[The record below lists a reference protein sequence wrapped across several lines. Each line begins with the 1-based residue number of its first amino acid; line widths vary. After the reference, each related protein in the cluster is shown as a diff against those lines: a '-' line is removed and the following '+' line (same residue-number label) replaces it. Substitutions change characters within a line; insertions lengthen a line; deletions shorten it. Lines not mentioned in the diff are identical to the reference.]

1 MTPPTTGIGERPIE
15 LEAILKDFIVESGEN
30 LDQLERDLI
39 VLEGQPH
46 SKETLASIFRAMHT
60 IKGASGFMGL
70 PKLGAVAHSG
80 ESLLSRLRD
89 GSLVINPAIASAL
102 LSLSDCIRAMLVQ
115 VDQTGYE
122 GDVDCTAQIEQLA
135 ALQESGAPCIDTP
148 VDAAPAQDVTLPPS
162 PAPAQD
168 VTPAQNTAP
177 AQDTVSTPA
186 DTARVT
192 STGSSVRVSVEQL
205 DKLMNL
211 VGELVLARN
220 EINQFST
227 DQKHAAL
234 VGTSQRLSAI
244 TSLLQEGVMQT
255 RLQPI
260 DTAWSK
266 LPRVV
271 RDCAQQ
277 CGKRVRLEM
286 EGKDTELDR
295 TLIEAIQDPLTHAI
309 RNCIDHGLE
318 GPAERI
324 VAGKPLEGCISLRAF
339 HEGGQ
344 VTIEVSDDGA
354 GVDIAAVKRK
364 AIDRGLATPEQVRVL
379 SDQEAIQLIFL
390 PGFSTAATVTSMS
403 GRGVGM
409 DVVKTNIE
417 QIGGKVSMHSE
428 AGVGTTLRMRI
439 PLTLAIMTALI
450 VKSGDEQY
458 AIPQANVLELVRPDV
473 DGGRN
478 QIEMVC
484 HAPVYRLRGELLPL
498 ASLSAELTSERRS
511 TSVPARG
518 EAPTIVV
525 LEADD
530 RRFGLVV
537 DSAVDT
543 QEIVVKPLGRH
554 VRGISLFAGA
564 TITGSG
570 RVVLILDV
578 PGVAM
583 RAHVLAR
590 DRGASTTSPAVDAAP
605 VKTESLLLFTGP
617 DTARMAIPL
626 SKIIRLEEFPRSSV
640 ERFGDRDVVQYFG
653 DVLPL
658 EDIAALLPGARA
670 RRRALDGASETLQ
683 TLVLTKN
690 GKQVGVV
697 VDRIL
702 DTVEETLDQMR
713 APTCDGMVGSLVING
728 LVTEVL
734 NLDAL

>member
-1 MTPPTTGIGERPIE
+1 MTPLTATTGERPIE

-39 VLEGQPH
+39 TLESHPT
-46 SKETLASIFRAMHT
+46 SKETLGSIFRAMHT

-70 PKLGAVAHSG
+70 SRLGAVAHSG

-89 GSLVINPAIASAL
+89 GVLVISPAIASAL
-102 LSLSDCIRAMLVQ
+102 LALADCIRAMLVH
-115 VDQTGYE
+115 VDHTGQE
-122 GDVDCTAQIEQLA
+122 SDVDCTALVERLA
-135 ALQESGAPCIDTP
+135 ALQESGAP
-148 VDAAPAQDVTLPPS
+148 VVAAPIDVVSAPEM
-162 PAPAQD
+162 APA
-168 VTPAQNTAP
+168 VTDAMRA
-177 AQDTVSTPA
+177 TPSA
-186 DTARVT
+186 NN
-192 STGSSVRVSVEQL
+192 VRVSVEQL

-220 EINQFST
+220 EINQFSA

-234 VGTSQRLSAI
+234 LGTSQRLSAI

-324 VAGKPLEGCISLRAF
+324 AAGKSIEGCISLRAL

-364 AIDRGLATPEQVRVL
+364 AIERGLTTSEQIRGM
-379 SDQEAIQLIFL
+379 SDQEVIHLIFL
-390 PGFSTAATVTSMS
+390 PGFSTAATVTAMS

-417 QIGGKVSMHSE
+417 QIGGKVSVHSE

-439 PLTLAIMTALI
+439 PLTLAIMTAL
-450 VKSGDEQY
+450 VVASGSDHY
-458 AIPQANVLELVRPDV
+458 AIPQANVLELVRLEADEA
-473 DGGRN
+473 GGE
-478 QIEMVC
+478 IEMIGN
-484 HAPVYRLRGELLPL
+484 APVYRLRGELLPL
-498 ASLSAELTSERRS
+498 ASLNAELTPARRS
-511 TSVPARG
+511 SSVPARG
-518 EAPTIVV
+518 EAPIIVV
-525 LEADD
+525 LQADD
-530 RRFGLVV
+530 RKFGLVV
-537 DSAVDT
+537 DAAIDT
-543 QEIVVKPLGRH
+543 QEIVVKPLGKL
-554 VRGISLFAGA
+554 VRAIPIFAGA
-564 TITGSG
+564 TIMGNG

-578 PGVAM
+578 PSVAM
-583 RAHVLAR
+583 RAQVLSAR
-590 DRGASTTSPAVDAAP
+590 NRSSGVAAAAVEAEAAP
-605 VKTESLLLFTGP
+605 KQSLLLFAGP
-617 DTARMAIPL
+617 GGARMAVPL
-626 SKIIRLEEFPRSSV
+626 SQITRLEEFPRASV
-640 ERFGDRDVVQYFG
+640 ERLGGRDVVQYFG
-653 DVLPL
+653 NVLPL
-658 EDIAALLPGARA
+658 EGVAGLLPGGIGVWG
-670 RRRALDGASETLQ
+670 ALETNAETLQ
-683 TLVLTKN
+683 TLVLNRN
-690 GKQVGVV
+690 GRQVGVV

-702 DTVEETLDQMR
+702 DTVEDTLEHLRPAMR
-713 APTCDGMVGSLVING
+713 AGTAGSLVIGG

-734 NLDAL
+734 SLDGV

>member
-1 MTPPTTGIGERPIE
+1 MTPLTATTGERPIE
-15 LEAILKDFIVESGEN
+15 LQAILKDFIVESGEN

-39 VLEGQPH
+39 TLESHPT

-70 PKLGAVAHSG
+70 SKLGAVAHSG

-89 GSLVINPAIASAL
+89 GAIVISPPIASAL
-102 LSLSDCIRAMLVQ
+102 LSLADCIRAMLVE
-115 VDQTGYE
+115 VDRTGQE
-122 GDVDCTAQIEQLA
+122 GDVDYSALVDRLA
-135 ALQESGAPCIDTP
+135 ALQKASAPA
-148 VDAAPAQDVTLPPS
+148 VAAPIDVVS
-162 PAPAQD
+162 ASEMAPVVTDAMRA
-168 VTPAQNTAP
+168 TPASNN
-177 AQDTVSTPA
+177 
-186 DTARVT
+186 
-192 STGSSVRVSVEQL
+192 VRISVEQL

-227 DQKHAAL
+227 DQKHAEL
-234 VGTSQRLSAI
+234 LGTSQRLSAI

-324 VAGKPLEGCISLRAF
+324 AAGKSIEGCISLRAM

-364 AIDRGLATPEQVRVL
+364 AIERGLTTSEQIRGM
-379 SDQEAIQLIFL
+379 SDQEAIHLIFL
-390 PGFSTAATVTSMS
+390 PGFSTAATVTAMS

-417 QIGGKVSMHSE
+417 QIGGKVSVHSE

-439 PLTLAIMTALI
+439 PLTLAIMTAL
-450 VKSGDEQY
+450 VVTSGGDHY
-458 AIPQANVLELVRPDV
+458 AIPQANVLELVRPEG
-473 DGGRN
+473 DGAGG
-478 QIEMVC
+478 QIEMIC
-484 HAPVYRLRGELLPL
+484 NAPVYRLRGELLPL
-498 ASLSAELTSERRS
+498 ASLNAELTPARRS
-511 TSVPARG
+511 PSVPARG
-518 EAPTIVV
+518 EAPIIVV
-525 LEADD
+525 LQADD
-530 RRFGLVV
+530 RKFGLVV

-543 QEIVVKPLGRH
+543 QEIVVKPLGKH
-554 VRGISLFAGA
+554 VRAIPIFAGA
-564 TITGSG
+564 TITGNG

-583 RAHVLAR
+583 RAQVLSAK
-590 DRGASTTSPAVDAAP
+590 DRSSVVAATAVEAETAP
-605 VKTESLLLFTGP
+605 KQSLLLFAGP
-617 DTARMAIPL
+617 GAARMAVPL
-626 SKIIRLEEFPRSSV
+626 SQIIRLEEFPRASV
-640 ERFGDRDVVQYFG
+640 ERLGGRDVVQYFG
-653 DVLPL
+653 NILPL
-658 EDIAALLPGARA
+658 EGVAGLLPGGLGVRG
-670 RRRALDGASETLQ
+670 ALDTNAETLQ
-683 TLVLTKN
+683 TLVLNRN

-702 DTVEETLDQMR
+702 DTVEDTLEHLRPAMR
-713 APTCDGMVGSLVING
+713 EGTAGSLVIGG

-734 NLDAL
+734 SFDGV